1 MARHSVREPL
11 IDAALETL
19 QLSGFNGCA
28 VQDITQAA
36 GVPKGSFYNH
46 FESKEA
52 IALMALERF
61 WELGAER
68 RALLSDTT
76 IDPVV
81 RLKKHFKA
89 LSDAVIAQ
97 EFRKGCLIGNF
108 SSEMAKNGDIRT
120 RLATIYT
127 QWGKTIASC
136 VEEAAAAK
144 RVIPKLPAETIA
156 NFLINAWEGSVLRA
170 KVEQNQAAL
179 DQFNQAVFAS
189 FFT

>member
-1 MARHSVREPL
+1 L

-68 RALLSDTT
+68 RSLLSDTT

-81 RLKKHFKA
+81 RLQKHFKA

-108 SSEMAKNGDIRT
+108 SSEMAKNSDIRT

-127 QWGKTIASC
+127 QWGKAIASC
-136 VEEAAAAK
+136 VKEASAAK
-144 RVIPKLPAETIA
+144 RVIPRLPAETIA

-170 KVEQNQAAL
+170 KVEQDRAAL